1 MRNIWGTVSNKFDP
15 RAGSMVC
22 SAPDRCSNIRVENVT
37 VTVPSGKAP
46 VYACRH
52 LDEKLLGV
60 TCVEP
65 EKDRDN
71 TNG

>member
-1 MRNIWGTVSNKFDP
+1 MKNIWGTVSKKFDP

-22 SAPDRCSNIRVENVT
+22 SAPDRCSNIRIENVN
-37 VTVPSGKAP
+37 VTVPSGKKP
-46 VYACRH
+46 VYACKNM
-52 LDEKLLGV
+52 DESLLKV

-65 EKDRDN
+65 GTERDN